1 MISKYRVHEVAKD
14 FNIKSNIVVDLLTKY
29 FDGQKKHM
37 TALEEDELDVIFETF
52 TKENQTE
59 DLNEYFNFV
68 PSAPKAAKSEDAPAA
83 ETEEDS
89 AAPAKKEEKKPE
101 KAEEKK
107 DEKKSD
113 KSAAPAKK
121 EDGKPAQNNKPV
133 QQKPRADK
141 LPPMP
146 QKKAAPQLEKKKDD
160 KPMQSRTKGEA
171 RTVDTR
177 ASNVDLDKYNER
189 YENIAPTNK
198 TQQHD
203 NSVSKQKIK
212 QKSQQYRKQG
222 TRTSR
227 RETEAERLKRIAAE
241 RAKKPQLQLKLPEE
255 ITVGE
260 LAAMLKMTAAEVIK
274 KLFMLGQMA
283 TVNEVLDY
291 DTAAIL
297 AEELGAKVEK
307 QVVVTIEDRIIDD
320 TEDTEENLLPRDPVV
335 VVMGHVDHGKT
346 SLLDAI
352 RNTSVTSTE
361 AGGITQH
368 IGAYRVD
375 LNGQKITF
383 LDTPGHAAFTSSTK
397 FSTTIPLQSLQK
409 NSVQRLRSRLL
420 LQSKTES
427 STIRRIP
434 KRIFFPE
441 IPSLLLWDTLTTVRL
456 RFLMQSEIHPSLQ
469 PKQAVSHSISVLT
482 ELTSTGRRSPSSILP
497 VTQRS
502 RRCV

>member
-1 MISKYRVHEVAKD
+1 MINKYRVHEVAKD
-14 FNIKSNIVVDLLTKY
+14 FDIKSNIVVDLLGKY

-68 PSAPKAAKSEDAPAA
+68 KSEKKKAEKAEEAAPAEEKEEVKA
-83 ETEEDS
+83 EAAPEKPVEKKEEKKAEKPAEKKAEKP
-89 AAPAKKEEKKPE
+89 AAPAKKEEKPAE
-101 KAEEKK
+101 K
-107 DEKKSD
+107 
-113 KSAAPAKK
+113 
-121 EDGKPAQNNKPV
+121 KPV
-133 QQKPRADK
+133 QQQKNNANK

-146 QKKAAPQLEKKKDD
+146 QKKPAPQPEKKKED

-171 RTVDTR
+171 RTIDTR

-222 TRTSR
+222 GMRSSR

-291 DTAAIL
+291 ETAAIL

-346 SLLDAI
+346 S
-352 RNTSVTSTE
+352 
-361 AGGITQH
+361 
-368 IGAYRVD
+368 
-375 LNGQKITF
+375 
-383 LDTPGHAAFTSSTK
+383 
-397 FSTTIPLQSLQK
+397 
-409 NSVQRLRSRLL
+409 
-420 LQSKTES
+420 
-427 STIRRIP
+427 
-434 KRIFFPE
+434 
-441 IPSLLLWDTLTTVRL
+441 
-456 RFLMQSEIHPSLQ
+456 
-469 PKQAVSHSISVLT
+469 
-482 ELTSTGRRSPSSILP
+482 
-497 VTQRS
+497 
-502 RRCV
+502 